1 MRRLAA
7 IHLACAAPL
16 VALAIWFGVIDSTP
30 FGEARCASCGVEDYV
45 IAAHVAAAAC
55 LTALVWFISP
65 GRVTTVALTAAALF
79 VAASLLWHPLFAV
92 LRLRGRGRLA
102 AAHPRRGDL
111 VGAER
116 GGAVAQAI
124 RRRHRVAAPP
134 RGGLARLGRASAGP
148 LRLGLGRSG
157 RVDRVLSRA
166 PFTLIGMDDDGPQI
180 GYKALPSGAPVH
192 TSDGEQLGTVHRVL
206 DNAREHI
213 FDGIVVSTPDGR
225 RFVDAPEVA
234 RITERRVT
242 LTIDASE
249 ARELPEYGGR
259 RAAIQTRAQR
269 AGRRW
274 KRRLSR

>member
-1 MRRLAA
+1 
-7 IHLACAAPL
+7 
-16 VALAIWFGVIDSTP
+16 
-30 FGEARCASCGVEDYV
+30 
-45 IAAHVAAAAC
+45 
-55 LTALVWFISP
+55 
-65 GRVTTVALTAAALF
+65 
-79 VAASLLWHPLFAV
+79 
-92 LRLRGRGRLA
+92 
-102 AAHPRRGDL
+102 
-111 VGAER
+111 
-116 GGAVAQAI
+116 
-124 RRRHRVAAPP
+124 
-134 RGGLARLGRASAGP
+134 
-148 LRLGLGRSG
+148 
-157 RVDRVLSRA
+157 
-166 PFTLIGMDDDGPQI
+166 MDDDGPQI